1 MRLIIKDFL
10 SQLKEKDELD
20 FLLCDVLFQMG
31 YTTEN
36 KPRTGVR
43 QYGVD
48 IRAHKEE
55 EILLCVIKQG
65 NLNRSNWNDGQ
76 NAVRQSLD
84 EIHDCYLTQIVG
96 QDRNKRLH
104 IVVASN
110 GMIDEAV
117 RPNWEGYRNQNTNW
131 DGISV
136 ILDFWNIDKITEL
149 VQKNLC
155 NEYLFDSKIQTL
167 LRRSLY
173 FIDEGNYIN
182 KYYEQVIDT
191 LFAEINKSDSI
202 KIIKKKISTV
212 HLACQMIAHFAAEK
226 KLYKYSVSVSEYLII
241 RYWKYIVE
249 NDVFEKPMY
258 IERLVLFIA
267 DYDKW
272 SYKYYES
279 IKYYCEVENRIPL
292 YNIVEQRVVLYE
304 VLGYLVT
311 YAYYLSYERKT
322 SKTTQQKFNEVL
334 DCIIKLINSYPQW
347 KYPPYDM
354 NVNIIS
360 MLYRLLDRAGR
371 TKEVLILLERQVY
384 TLVFYY
390 TLFKKYPSPVDSFED
405 AINIDM
411 GFQSADYDCS
421 AFWGNIMQWLV
432 VLEQDEMYN
441 NIQSFL
447 SSSLANVT
455 KCTWFLRAS
464 DELKLYDRYAMN
476 STGDCFSIDP
486 VGSFD
491 ELKETVKFVME
502 QYSNE
507 KFSFDEYCFESL
519 EFIICRYYGY
529 LARVKREEV

>member
-1 MRLIIKDFL
+1 LIIKDFL

-36 KPRTGVR
+36 KPKTGVR

-48 IRAHKEE
+48 IRAHKGE

-84 EIHDCYLTQIVG
+84 EIHDCYLNQIVG
-96 QDRNKRLH
+96 QDRNKKLH

-149 VQKNLC
+149 VQRNLC
-155 NEYLFDSKIQTL
+155 NEYLFDSNIQTL

-173 FIDEGNYIN
+173 FIDVGNYIN

-191 LFAEINKSDSI
+191 LLAEINESDST
-202 KIIKKKISTV
+202 KIIKKKLSTV
-212 HLACQMIAHFAAEK
+212 HLACQMIARFASEK
-226 KLYKYSVSVSEYLII
+226 KLYKYSISVSEYLII

-249 NDVFEKPMY
+249 NNFFEKSMY
-258 IERLVLFIA
+258 VERLVLFLA

-272 SYKYYES
+272 SYEYYES
-279 IKYYCEVENRIPL
+279 IKYCCEIENRIPL

-311 YAYYLSYERKT
+311 YAYYLSYERTISEK
-322 SKTTQQKFNEVL
+322 SKNKFQEVL
-334 DCIIKLINSYPQW
+334 NCIIELLYNYPQW
-347 KYPPYDM
+347 QYPPYDI
-354 NVNIIS
+354 NINIIS
-360 MLYRLLDRAGR
+360 MLYRLLERSGR
-371 TKEVLILLERQVY
+371 TKELFALLEQQVF
-384 TLVFYY
+384 TLVNYY
-390 TLFKKYPSPVDSFED
+390 TLFQKYPSPVDTFDD
-405 AINIDM
+405 AINIEM
-411 GFQSADYDCS
+411 ELPSADYDCS
-421 AFWGNIMQWLV
+421 AFWGNIIQWLV
-432 VLEQDEMYN
+432 VLEQNKIYS

-476 STGDCFSIDP
+476 TAGDGFAIDP
-486 VGSFD
+486 VTSFD

-507 KFSFDEYCFESL
+507 RFSFDEYCFESL

-529 LARVKREEV
+529 LARVKREKV